1 MRTGRSLTIKDIAE
15 LAGVS
20 HSTVSRALNNSSLVN
35 ENTRLK
41 IQKIARER
49 NFAFNASARSL
60 SRRET
65 GVIGVIYMTGLDVF
79 GASLYAAQLFQELRH
94 CLERYQLDPILLE
107 AYDPVSGQS
116 NIRRLLIQNKVDAFL
131 LIHSYIR
138 EEDYRQLEESGLP
151 VVQLHAVGRNPS
163 RNNLDFFIT
172 DNVLGGKLAAAHL
185 IERGCRRILT
195 LTVRE
200 ENDSNREFERRTQGF
215 LQGVKESPLS
225 VLSEVRTLQSC
236 SYRECYAFIKEH
248 KALIEQTDGLFLQA
262 DILAFAAVSALNE
275 IGIPVP
281 GSIRLIGYDDTAA
294 CLMTEPEITTIHQP
308 KEELCRQACEHL
320 FRKMKGKG
328 EEDSKQV
335 RLEPYVIQR
344 GSS

>member
-1 MRTGRSLTIKDIAE
+1 MKTGRSLTIKDIAK

-35 ENTRLK
+35 KETRLK
-41 IQKIARER
+41 IQEIARER

-65 GVIGVIYMTGLDVF
+65 GVIGVIYMSGLDVF

-116 NIRRLLIQNKVDAFL
+116 NISRLLIQNKVDAFL

-138 EEDYRQLEESGLP
+138 EEDYRLLEKSGLP
-151 VVQLHAVGRNPS
+151 VVQLHAVGRNLS

-172 DNVLGGKLAAAHL
+172 DNILGGKLAAAHL

-195 LTVRE
+195 LTVGK
-200 ENDSNREFERRTQGF
+200 ENDSNREFEKRTEGF
-215 LQGVKESPLS
+215 LLGVSESPLP
-225 VLSEVRTLQSC
+225 VVSEVRSLQSC
-236 SYRECYAFIKEH
+236 
-248 KALIEQTDGLFLQA
+248 FL
-262 DILAFAAVSALNE
+262 
-275 IGIPVP
+275 
-281 GSIRLIGYDDTAA
+281 
-294 CLMTEPEITTIHQP
+294 
-308 KEELCRQACEHL
+308 
-320 FRKMKGKG
+320 
-328 EEDSKQV
+328 
-335 RLEPYVIQR
+335 
-344 GSS
+344 